1 MKNWLT
7 ERENDFLVFF
17 NSNKNKFENIK
28 INGIEMFYL
37 KEDDTNIYIQVCGS
51 GSRKLS
57 IKGKTYEEFLP
68 FQEKYVEKITEL
80 MKKLNSDQRLID
92 LDEYHQI
99 KSEAPEYIDE
109 YFDKNID
116 NL

>member
-1 MKNWLT
+1 
-7 ERENDFLVFF
+7 
-17 NSNKNKFENIK
+17 
-28 INGIEMFYL
+28 
-37 KEDDTNIYIQVCGS
+37 
-51 GSRKLS
+51 
-57 IKGKTYEEFLP
+57 
-68 FQEKYVEKITEL
+68 

-116 NL
+116 NLWEK